1 MLRVSQL
8 LLVVALLLPCAASS
22 AEEHYG
28 AIAYSSR
35 TKAHGW
41 AKDYPARSAA
51 EKAALA
57 NCAKHAEDC
66 SAVLWFRN
74 ACGAL
79 ATGPKGAGW
88 AWAQA
93 QEAADRGALTACAQH
108 SKACTV
114 KQRVCTTK

>member
-8 LLVVALLLPCAASS
+8 LLLLVVVVPCAAS
-22 AEEHYG
+22 AQELFG
-28 AIAYSSR
+28 AIAYSST

-41 AKDYPARSAA
+41 SKDYPARSAA

-57 NCAKHAEDC
+57 NCAKHAGDC

-88 AWAQA
+88 AWAHA
-93 QEAADRGALTACAQH
+93 QEDADRSALSACAQH
-108 SKACTV
+108 SQACTV